1 MYGFFEDSI
10 ILIYRPVCLKKRKHI
25 AWVIN
30 KKRSFEV
37 IEYKIIY
44 WKKFD
49 QTWNLYTSNH
59 ISSVLILNYAC
70 DSYLW

>member
-30 KKRSFEV
+30 KKEFWS
-37 IEYKIIY
+37 Y
-44 WKKFD
+44 WIQNNISEKKLAH
-49 QTWNLYTSNH
+49 TLSWYTSKH
-59 ISSVLILNYAC
+59 FVSVRFIGI
-70 DSYLW
+70 

>member
-30 KKRSFEV
+30 KKEGLKSLNTKYYIGKSSFKLE
-37 IEYKIIY
+37 IYILLII
-44 WKKFD
+44 F
-49 QTWNLYTSNH
+49 QQ
-59 ISSVLILNYAC
+59 
-70 DSYLW
+70 YL